1 MMFENLGS
9 VISSAG
15 KDEMAKKI
23 YRDCGYLDVIQAFGL
38 NVHIPTCI
46 KEGHG

>member
-9 VISSAG
+9 VISSVG
-15 KDEMAKKI
+15 KDEMAKEI
-23 YRDCGYLDVIQAFGL
+23 YRDCGYLDVIQTFGL

-46 KEGHG
+46 KEGYG